1 MSRAYPRIAFGPSV
15 KEVQTELG
23 SRVFGE
29 RLESMDWND
38 VELGPREREM
48 MARLDHFYMATVSES
63 GWPYVQ
69 YRGGPAGFLKVLSPR
84 TFGFAD
90 FRGNMQYIS
99 TGNVR
104 HDDRVALFLIDQA
117 QRRRLKIFAR
127 AEVRGLDEDLTRGL
141 VDPTYDAQPERAYL
155 FHVDAFDWNCPQHI
169 TPRFSVAELKALGA
183 DAVRNLLLSS

>member
-1 MSRAYPRIAFGPSV
+1 VSRAYPRIAFGPSV